1 MGYLGLNFV
10 HRFFAPA
17 RRSGHRALLLGVLFA
32 SPHLAVATL
41 SADEVFVRVNGEEVL
56 ASTYRAAL
64 RTGGRQRF
72 YHGTPPEAE
81 VIAFRKEI
89 GEQLVDERLLHQ
101 EALRLGIEPDAEW
114 VEGELNRIVKRYQSR
129 STEQWEQEQ
138 EQLLPLLREGLEE
151 RSRIEQLQARA
162 KTAQPPSDDELL
174 AFYQANAEAFT
185 SPEQVRV
192 SMILLKVEP
201 WAESEV
207 WDRRRREAEEI
218 YGQLEQGAD
227 FGELARRYSD
237 DESAEQGGDMGYQHK
252 GMLGGQ
258 AQAVIDQLQ
267 SGEMAAPEMLLEG
280 VAIFRLEDRKAA
292 RLNPLDK
299 VRDRAEALWLRDARE
314 RAYTDFVAAL
324 RARAEV
330 SFSDPAYYL
339 TARK

>member
-1 MGYLGLNFV
+1 MTYLGLNFV
-10 HRFFAPA
+10 RRLFARA
-17 RRSGHRALLLGVLFA
+17 GRGGFRALLLGAALFA
-32 SPHLAVATL
+32 TPHLAVATL
-41 SADEVFVRVNGEEVL
+41 AADEVFARVNGEEVL
-56 ASTYRAAL
+56 VSTYRAAL

-72 YHGTPPEAE
+72 YHGTPPEEE

-114 VEGELNRIVKRYQSR
+114 VEGELKRIVKRYQT
-129 STEQWEQEQ
+129 TEQWERER
-138 EQLLPLLREGLEE
+138 EKLLPLLREGLEE
-151 RSRIEQLQARA
+151 RSRIEQLQDRA
-162 KTAQPPSDDELL
+162 KTAQPPSDDELR
-174 AFYQANAEAFT
+174 AFYRANAEAFT

-201 WAESEV
+201 WSESEV
-207 WDRRRREAEEI
+207 WDRRQREAEEI

-237 DESAEQGGDMGYQHK
+237 DESAPQGGDMGYQHK

-258 AQAVIDQLQ
+258 AQAVIDKLQ
-267 SGEMAAPEMLLEG
+267 PGETAAPAMLLEG
-280 VAIFRLEDRKAA
+280 VAIFKLEDRKEA
-292 RLNPLDK
+292 RLNPLDR
-299 VRDRAEALWLRDARE
+299 VRDRAEALWLREARE
-314 RAYTDFVAAL
+314 RAYTEFVAAL